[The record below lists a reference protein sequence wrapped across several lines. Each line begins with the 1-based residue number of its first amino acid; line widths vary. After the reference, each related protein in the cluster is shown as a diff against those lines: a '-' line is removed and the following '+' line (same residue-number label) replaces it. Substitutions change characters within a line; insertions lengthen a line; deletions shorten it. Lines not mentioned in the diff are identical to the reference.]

1 MLAECH
7 PAVVVFGADGAPC
20 AWTAT
25 DQRTPSVKTLVKRF
39 AKDESGSTAI
49 EYGLIASG
57 IAVAILAVLQG
68 LRTKLTN
75 TFANVSANLN

>member
-1 MLAECH
+1 MK
-7 PAVVVFGADGAPC
+7 
-20 AWTAT
+20 
-25 DQRTPSVKTLVKRF
+25 SLVKRF

-68 LRTKLTN
+68 LRTKLNN